1 MSTLDELFKRLQA
14 NDLTVS
20 ASKCQFGV
28 SAIDFLGY
36 RVDSTGIKPLQKR
49 CNQDTQEPFLHELP
63 ATITIW
69 LLSNNFC
76 SEIKLLRQKKKKA
89 NLWSMPLP
97 FLSFINNLMY
107 LICGIYC
114 IHEVSYSTDNK
125 LIILADKDQTD
136 CLMECTNIFH
146 FSFCWTRF

>member
-1 MSTLDELFKRLQA
+1 MPCIGITCCERIKFCIKR
-14 NDLTVS
+14 
-20 ASKCQFGV
+20 
-28 SAIDFLGY
+28 
-36 RVDSTGIKPLQKR
+36 IKPFAGRKR

-107 LICGIYC
+107 LKCGIYC

-146 FSFCWTRF
+146 FLQHFSKLQN

>member
-1 MSTLDELFKRLQA
+1 MPCIGITCCERIEFCIKR
-14 NDLTVS
+14 
-20 ASKCQFGV
+20 
-28 SAIDFLGY
+28 
-36 RVDSTGIKPLQKR
+36 IKPLQKR

-136 CLMECTNIFH
+136 WLMEGTNIFH
-146 FSFCWTRF
+146 FLQHFSKLQN